1 MGSDPFQKVEATTM
15 SYPHEQLVAGSP
27 PIPDA
32 LSSVP
37 TSPVGGRPGVGARL
51 VPEGASRKGP
61 SATRGLNAW
70 SPVAIPQQVPLLG
83 RSYYRRTNTI
93 PRGRQ
98 YYGFNSMAYKKEHN
112 SWRKRSRK
120 RSGIR
125 SPFRSC
131 KNDGLIG
138 QSFFVKRG
146 TQVHLFYI

>member
-1 MGSDPFQKVEATTM
+1 M

-70 SPVAIPQQVPLLG
+70 SQSRSRSRSRSWEG
-83 RSYYRRTNTI
+83 RITEGPTQSRGGGSITALTLWRTRKNTI
-93 PRGRQ
+93 VGGRDPGRGL
-98 YYGFNSMAYKKEHN
+98 GSEAHFAH
-112 SWRKRSRK
+112 
-120 RSGIR
+120 
-125 SPFRSC
+125 
-131 KNDGLIG
+131 
-138 QSFFVKRG
+138 VKMMG
-146 TQVHLFYI
+146 

>member
-1 MGSDPFQKVEATTM
+1 M

-27 PIPDA
+27 SIPDA

-70 SPVAIPQQVPLLG
+70 SQSRSRSRSRSWEG
-83 RSYYRRTNTI
+83 RITEGPTQSRGGGSITALTLWRTRKNTI
-93 PRGRQ
+93 VGGRDPGRG
-98 YYGFNSMAYKKEHN
+98 
-112 SWRKRSRK
+112 
-120 RSGIR
+120 SGIR